1 MRNMLLGICIIMLV
15 LTACAPEPNFAPT
28 NTVPPPSE
36 TPALTPTVAPLVT
49 STSLPFPTLS
59 GDTPRWLL
67 YERALSYIF
76 LGPPGKTLPDMS
88 IDHGLCEWEIW
99 GQNGNEIY
107 VWALC
112 QADNAIGTAT
122 SAPTVIRLGK
132 DGTILEVEM
141 PDEGFG
147 NLKELFPEGVLAK
160 ITKNEF
166 PGNAA
171 WDRIQRRRKDSS
183 ILPLIVE
190 QGVILP

>member
-1 MRNMLLGICIIMLV
+1 MV
-15 LTACAPEPNFAPT
+15 LTACIPEPAFEPT
-28 NTVPPPSE
+28 NTDLLPSG
-36 TPALTPTVAPLVT
+36 TTALTPTVAPLET
-49 STSLPFPTLS
+49 STSIPSRTPS
-59 GDTPRWLL
+59 ADTPRWKL

-88 IDHGLCEWEIW
+88 SDHGLCEWEIW
-99 GQNGNEIY
+99 GQNGNEVY

-112 QADNAIGTAT
+112 QVDNANGTAT
-122 SAPTVIRLGK
+122 SAPAVIRLGK
-132 DGTILEVEM
+132 DGTILEVDM

-147 NLKELFPEGVLAK
+147 NLKELFPEDVLAK
-160 ITKNEF
+160 ISKYEF

-190 QGVILP
+190 QGVPLP

>member
-1 MRNMLLGICIIMLV
+1 MMF
-15 LTACAPEPNFAPT
+15 LTACAPEATILPPNTAP
-28 NTVPPPSE
+28 SSFE

-49 STSLPFPTLS
+49 STSIPFPTPPV
-59 GDTPRWLL
+59 DTPRWVL

-88 IDHGLCEWEIW
+88 SNHGLCEWEIW
-99 GQNGNEIY
+99 GQNGNEVY

-112 QADNAIGTAT
+112 QVDNAVGTAT
-122 SAPTVIRLGK
+122 SAPAVICLGK
-132 DGTILEVEM
+132 DGTILEIKM

-147 NLKELFPEGVLAK
+147 NLKELFPEDVLAK

-171 WDRIQRRRKDSS
+171 WDRIQRRRIDSS

-190 QGVILP
+190 QGVKLP